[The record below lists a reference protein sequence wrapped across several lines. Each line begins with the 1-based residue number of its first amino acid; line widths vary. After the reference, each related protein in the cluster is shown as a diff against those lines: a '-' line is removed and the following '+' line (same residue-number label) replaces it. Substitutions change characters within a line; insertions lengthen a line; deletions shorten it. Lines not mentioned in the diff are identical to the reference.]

1 MKISDAKDFGKAI
14 KTRRKELGYTQSYVS
29 DVTGYSVSFISELEN
44 GKVTAEI
51 GKALTLANI
60 LGLDII
66 VNARK

>member
-1 MKISDAKDFGKAI
+1 
-14 KTRRKELGYTQSYVS
+14 
-29 DVTGYSVSFISELEN
+29 VSFISELEN

-60 LGLDII
+60 LGLDIT

>member
-60 LGLDII
+60 LGLDIT